1 MKGADGVRDRLA
13 ELLRYE
19 VTRKAPLLREVWS
32 LGQDRIPDVEQFV
45 SGETENDAL
54 TSDGN
59 TWVVVINPRLQKM
72 TRVDI
77 DNAGRA
83 VYMSR
88 YSCRI
93 GVYAKGDTWKES
105 IAARDHVA
113 LMCRLSLLEYPNL
126 SATVRGDTGDRV
138 HENTY
143 TEEFGEPRRVRNS
156 GGRAW
161 AGALL
166 SVDVDC
172 EETLAD
178 GSTRPPIGEVD
189 QAVTVDTE
197 VVGTLDPLPESS

>member
-13 ELLRYE
+13 ALLRYE
-19 VTRKAPLLREVWS
+19 VPRKAPLLREVWS
-32 LGQDRIPDVEQFV
+32 LGQNEIPDIDKII
-45 SGETENDAL
+45 SGETPDDAL

-59 TWVVVINPRLQKM
+59 TWVLVINPRLQKM

-77 DNAGRA
+77 DPAGRA

-93 GVYAKGDTWKES
+93 AVYAKGDTWGES
-105 IAARDHVA
+105 IVARDHVA

-178 GSTRPPIGEVD
+178 GSTRPPIGEVEE
-189 QAVTVDTE
+189 AVTVETD
-197 VVGTLDPLPESS
+197 VVGPLAPFPEPI